1 MNPVYAIAAYPKETC
16 LRDGSKVVVR
26 PLQQGDQEA
35 LLNFFLGVPEEER
48 FFLKDDVTSPAV
60 IAAWVE
66 HLDYSRALP
75 LVALV
80 DGRIGAEAVLV
91 RRRGSARSHIG
102 EIRIVVAPE
111 FRNRGLGTQLIRE
124 LCEIAD
130 DAGLD
135 KVLLEVVADREA
147 EALKAA
153 EWLGFIR
160 VGTIDGGA
168 RDQDG
173 HLHDIVMLA
182 MPLGKWYQWTKY

>member
-1 MNPVYAIAAYPKETC
+1 MNPIYAIAAYPKETC
-16 LRDGSKVVVR
+16 LRDGSKVTIR
-26 PLQQGDQEA
+26 PLRAGDEET
-35 LLNFFLGVPEEER
+35 LLNFFLGIPEDER
-48 FFLKDDVTSPAV
+48 YFLKDDVTSPAV
-60 IAAWVE
+60 IAAWIE
-66 HLDYSRALP
+66 HLDYNRALP
-75 LVALV
+75 LVAMA
-80 DGRIGAEAVLV
+80 DSRIVAEAVLV

-111 FRNRGLGTQLIRE
+111 YRNRGLGTQLIRE

-160 VGTIDGGA
+160 VGTMEGGA

-173 HLHDIVMLA
+173 HLHDIVILA